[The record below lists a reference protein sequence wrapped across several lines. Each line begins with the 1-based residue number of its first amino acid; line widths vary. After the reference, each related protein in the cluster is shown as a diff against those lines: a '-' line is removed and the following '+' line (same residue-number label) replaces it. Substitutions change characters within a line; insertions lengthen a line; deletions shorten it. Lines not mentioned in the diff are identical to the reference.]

1 MNNIELNSICVKIS
15 VLLTVDNNYTYTISD
30 LLYHLAISDFCK
42 DDGTFN
48 SHNIRNINSTLYYSK
63 ILNAALLKMQ
73 LFNLIIVEGET
84 IRSSSISEN
93 FMMYCAY
100 ADSMDKS
107 EKMLQLQVSETV
119 SMGTEFRSVDP
130 HLRKDPEK
138 SMSRSRRQTY
148 QIILKGDFYYVIE
161 IKPLPCRTQCG
172 F

>member
-15 VLLTVDNNYTYTISD
+15 ALLTVDNNYTYTISD

-48 SHNIRNINSTLYYSK
+48 SNNIRNINSTLYYSK

-84 IRSSSISEN
+84 IKSSSISEN

-100 ADSMDKS
+100 ADSLDKLKK
-107 EKMLQLQVSETV
+107 KMCETHRLCL
-119 SMGTEFRSVDP
+119 E
-130 HLRKDPEK
+130 
-138 SMSRSRRQTY
+138 SRNIKETY
-148 QIILKGDFYYVIE
+148 DSLYDEYLKNKIE
-161 IKPLPCRTQCG
+161 G
-172 F
+172 EN

>member
-100 ADSMDKS
+100 ADSMDKLKKKMCETHRLCLESRNIKETYTSLYDEYLKNKIES
-107 EKMLQLQVSETV
+107 EN
-119 SMGTEFRSVDP
+119 
-130 HLRKDPEK
+130 
-138 SMSRSRRQTY
+138 
-148 QIILKGDFYYVIE
+148 
-161 IKPLPCRTQCG
+161 
-172 F
+172 

>member
-1 MNNIELNSICVKIS
+1 MNNTELNSICVKIS
-15 VLLTVDNNYTYTISD
+15 VLLTVDKNYTYTISD

-84 IRSSSISEN
+84 IKSSSISEN

-100 ADSMDKS
+100 ADSMDKL
-107 EKMLQLQVSETV
+107 KKNMCETHRLCL
-119 SMGTEFRSVDP
+119 E
-130 HLRKDPEK
+130 
-138 SMSRSRRQTY
+138 SRNIKETY
-148 QIILKGDFYYVIE
+148 ASLYDEYLKNKIE
-161 IKPLPCRTQCG
+161 G
-172 F
+172 EN